1 MKYILLIL
9 TLLLAGCNS
18 NRPEGEFMGT
28 MSVYRTPN
36 GTITIVNDKDGNS
49 MAFDFRL
56 HGVMIK
62 KAQEKKGNE

>member
-1 MKYILLIL
+1 
-9 TLLLAGCNS
+9 
-18 NRPEGEFMGT
+18 

-56 HGVMIK
+56 HGVMVK
-62 KAQEKKGNE
+62 KAQPLPPQKTE